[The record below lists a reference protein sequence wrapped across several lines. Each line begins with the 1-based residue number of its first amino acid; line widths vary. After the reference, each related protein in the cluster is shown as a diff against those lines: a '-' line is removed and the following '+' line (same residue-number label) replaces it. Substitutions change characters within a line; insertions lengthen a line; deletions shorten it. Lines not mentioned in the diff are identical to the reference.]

1 MFITTT
7 PKVIAIAATAA
18 CAAAVLTTPF
28 SAGAMPPFPL
38 APACLDW
45 RFPDA
50 ALFLDLDNGVNVG
63 VPWLAGTN
71 KVRVTEGAGILRS
84 PDGGVWQGNIEPG
97 GGTRQDSKIAFRIDW
112 TQGVGAEH
120 PVSVF
125 TGQIDPTGTATGTV
139 VNEKN
144 VTNGWTAQGKFTC
157 QATAPEPAPVDNRP
171 TFCSATGETVP
182 AGQPCPQK
190 PTATEAT
197 STITGDVELYDVPG
211 GNGTYL
217 GDVTGGRKVKV
228 LQRQD
233 DNWVQISGTGV
244 PNHDTGWVWGDFVGP

>member
-144 VTNGWTAQGKFTC
+144 VTNGGRHRGNSPARRPRPNRHRLITGRPSAQPPVRPC
-157 QATAPEPAPVDNRP
+157 LPANPARRNQPRP
-171 TFCSATGETVP
+171 RRPRPSPAMSSRTTFP
-182 AGQPCPQK
+182 A
-190 PTATEAT
+190 ATE
-197 STITGDVELYDVPG
+197 
-211 GNGTYL
+211 
-217 GDVTGGRKVKV
+217 R
-228 LQRQD
+228 
-233 DNWVQISGTGV
+233 ISAM
-244 PNHDTGWVWGDFVGP
+244 